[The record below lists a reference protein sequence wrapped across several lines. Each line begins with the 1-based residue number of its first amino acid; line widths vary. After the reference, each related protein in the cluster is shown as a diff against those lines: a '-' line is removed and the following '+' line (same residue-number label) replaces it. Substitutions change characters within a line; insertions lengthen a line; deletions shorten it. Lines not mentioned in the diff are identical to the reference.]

1 MEGRDE
7 HSPTPNGGWQYNPE
21 TRTDTSL
28 TPGYGSQLQS
38 VVTKYDEGATRSI
51 DWTASE
57 FIAHEKSMAW
67 YAVLA
72 LITVISSGIVFVIGR
87 DWITVIIFIMV
98 GIILGVAAGRK
109 PRQMQYR
116 VDDSGFHIGKRSVPF
131 TNFRS
136 FAIDEE
142 GPFANLVFLPNQR
155 FMPITTAY
163 VDPKDEDEIMAILGD
178 YLPIEHHRPDFIE
191 RLMRRIRF

>member
-7 HSPTPNGGWQYNPE
+7 NSPTPDGGWQYNPE
-21 TRTDTSL
+21 TRTDSSL
-28 TPGYGSQLQS
+28 TPGYDPQLQS
-38 VVTKYDEGATRSI
+38 VVTKYDEGTTRSI
-51 DWTASE
+51 EWTASE
-57 FIAHEKSMAW
+57 FIAHEKSMLW

-72 LITVISSGIVFVIGR
+72 LITFAGSAIVFFVGR
-87 DWITVIIFIMV
+87 DWTTIVIFIIV
-98 GIILGVAAGRK
+98 GLILGIAAGRK

-116 VDDSGFHIGKRSVPF
+116 VDDSGFHIGSRSIPF
-131 TNFRS
+131 NNFRS

-163 VDPKDEDEIMAILGD
+163 VDPKDEGEIMTILGD
-178 YLPIEHHRPDFIE
+178 YLPIEHHTPDLIE